1 MPSLLE
7 ASPARPSQRPTF
19 REPEPGSTPPTSSSS
34 SPCASPRTRPIPV
47 ALVRPVHAPPGADRA
62 QGHDWLVGRFG
73 RPATAWLSWLW
84 LALVAAA
91 ALCPQALAPF
101 SPTDMRVDQILRAPG
116 WGHLFGTDQF
126 GRDVLSLVIYG
137 ARQSML
143 IGLFSVGVGGGLGI
157 LFGLGAGYLGRGVD
171 AVVMRL
177 IDIWMAIPSTL
188 LAIIVAT
195 ALGPSLFH
203 TILAIG
209 VVSIPRYTRVVRGQV
224 LSVRRRP
231 FVDAARSVGTSHLG
245 ILVRHIAPHCASPVL
260 VLLTLGVG
268 HAILMG
274 SALSFL
280 GLGVVE
286 ERPDWGYLLTEGRS
300 YLTVA
305 WWISTFPG
313 LAVTAL
319 LVAINVLG
327 DRLRGRMNPRD
338 RAA

>member
-1 MPSLLE
+1 MTSPMPSLLE
-7 ASPARPSQRPTF
+7 ASPARPSQLQPFSGPQPT
-19 REPEPGSTPPTSSSS
+19 PASSSHSSAS
-34 SPCASPRTRPIPV
+34 SPSAKVLPV
-47 ALVRPVHAPPGADRA
+47 ALVRPVYAPRESFRLEGIA
-62 QGHDWLVGRFG
+62 GWVGRE
-73 RPATAWLSWLW
+73 ASAWLSCLW

-91 ALCPQALAPF
+91 ALWPQGLAPF
-101 SPTDMRVDQILRAPG
+101 SPTDMRVAEILRAPG
-116 WGHLFGTDQF
+116 WEHLLGTDQF
-126 GRDVLSLVIYG
+126 GRDVLSLIIHG

-157 LFGLGAGYLGRGVD
+157 LFGLCAGYLGRGVD

-177 IDIWMAIPSTL
+177 IDMWMAIPPTL

-209 VVSIPRYTRVVRGQV
+209 VVSVPRYTRVVRGQV
-224 LSVRRRP
+224 LSIRRRP

-313 LAVTAL
+313 LAITSL
-319 LVAINVLG
+319 LVAINVFG

-338 RAA
+338 RAV

>member
-1 MPSLLE
+1 
-7 ASPARPSQRPTF
+7 
-19 REPEPGSTPPTSSSS
+19 
-34 SPCASPRTRPIPV
+34 
-47 ALVRPVHAPPGADRA
+47 
-62 QGHDWLVGRFG
+62 
-73 RPATAWLSWLW
+73 
-84 LALVAAA
+84 
-91 ALCPQALAPF
+91 
-101 SPTDMRVDQILRAPG
+101 
-116 WGHLFGTDQF
+116 
-126 GRDVLSLVIYG
+126 
-137 ARQSML
+137 
-143 IGLFSVGVGGGLGI
+143 
-157 LFGLGAGYLGRGVD
+157 
-171 AVVMRL
+171 MRL
-177 IDIWMAIPSTL
+177 IDMWMAIPPTL

-209 VVSIPRYTRVVRGQV
+209 VVSVPRYTRVVRGQV
-224 LSVRRRP
+224 LSIRRRL

-313 LAVTAL
+313 LAITSL
-319 LVAINVLG
+319 LVAINVFG

-338 RAA
+338 RAV